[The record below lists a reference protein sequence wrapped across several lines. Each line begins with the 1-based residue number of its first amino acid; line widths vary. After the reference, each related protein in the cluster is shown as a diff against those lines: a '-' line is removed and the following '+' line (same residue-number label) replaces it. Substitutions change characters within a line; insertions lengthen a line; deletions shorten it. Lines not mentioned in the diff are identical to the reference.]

1 MGSHKMGMRRKV
13 YAWKNEKKRFPP
25 FSEFVKYVVVET
37 DIACDPMNLSQ
48 QKTEI
53 YSRGPRRQRDY
64 GNFRRTPRESNRDEF
79 ARSLATKV
87 NEEDASKGKTE
98 EVQCAM
104 CGKAHELESCMNYS
118 ANHDISSNANCHKNL
133 LNLRNI
139 G

>member
-1 MGSHKMGMRRKV
+1 
-13 YAWKNEKKRFPP
+13 
-25 FSEFVKYVVVET
+25 
-37 DIACDPMNLSQ
+37 MNLSQ